1 MRKYCQT
8 VEQRKEI
15 ILTIN
20 NTFEILPTLKTDI
33 INSMESNIND
43 LEDAVIDEICST
55 NCISYLVT
63 NNIKAF
69 KNSRNVILTPEEA
82 VKLIEIDM

>member
-1 MRKYCQT
+1 
-8 VEQRKEI
+8 
-15 ILTIN
+15 
-20 NTFEILPTLKTDI
+20 
-33 INSMESNIND
+33 MESNIND